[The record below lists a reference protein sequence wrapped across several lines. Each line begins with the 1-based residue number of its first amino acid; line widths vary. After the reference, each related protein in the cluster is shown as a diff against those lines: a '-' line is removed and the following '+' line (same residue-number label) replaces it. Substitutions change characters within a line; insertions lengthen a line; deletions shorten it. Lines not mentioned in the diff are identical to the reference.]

1 MTIIVI
7 EIPNSL
13 DQLLTD
19 KAFLKLKSKVNR
31 RLMELPYST
40 GNCPPTP
47 LKGYL
52 WFAMHA

>member
-1 MTIIVI
+1 
-7 EIPNSL
+7 
-13 DQLLTD
+13 
-19 KAFLKLKSKVNR
+19 
-31 RLMELPYST
+31 MELPYST